1 MGQSNTNVF
10 INCPF
15 DLRYQSIFRSIIFCI
30 YDCGYVPRC
39 ALEDENGG
47 EIRIERLYK
56 LIKESRLSIHDISRT
71 QLDKINKLPRFNMPL
86 ELGIFLG
93 ARKFGGK
100 AHSNKT
106 CLILDKDRYRYQ
118 KFISDI
124 AGQDIRAHAG
134 KPEKAISSVRNW
146 IAANARGVAIPG
158 AGTIT
163 SRYRKFQKQLPVM
176 CQELGWDLEE
186 ISHPDFEHLVS
197 RWLQI
202 NATP

>member
-1 MGQSNTNVF
+1 MPSQRQVLKRAGPRGNLPSACRPNHSVAVSQTDTNVF

-15 DLRYQSIFRSIIFCI
+15 DSEYRPIFRSIIFCI

-47 EIRIERLYK
+47 DVRIERLYK

-71 QLDKINKLPRFNMPL
+71 ELDRANKLPRFNMPL

-93 ARKFGGK
+93 AKKFGGK
-100 AHSNKT
+100 IHSSKI
-106 CLILDKDRYRYQ
+106 CLILDAEQYQ

-124 AGQDIRAHAG
+124 AGQDIRAHEG
-134 KPEKAISSVRNW
+134 SPEKAIFAVRTW

-158 AGTIT
+158 A
-163 SRYRKFQKQLPVM
+163 
-176 CQELGWDLEE
+176 
-186 ISHPDFEHLVS
+186 
-197 RWLQI
+197 
-202 NATP
+202 ATFKSSCP